1 MFYAINGKKKVP
13 ITYSNIY
20 AQCPKCRVLHNID
33 LFDLLYEMEVSLED
47 VQALC
52 EKCSRIHARQHRGEP
67 WAEQILG
74 EEV

>member
-13 ITYSNIY
+13 ITYSNVY
-20 AQCPKCRVLHNID
+20 AQCPKCGVLHKVD
-33 LFDLLYEMEVSLED
+33 LVDLMLETEGVLED
-47 VQALC
+47 VQVLC